1 VTGLSSK
8 PRSGN
13 SPGPFGDY
21 LLYDGECPVCSG
33 FVKFAEFRR
42 RHTHLQ
48 LLDAR
53 HEPGLVA
60 ELRRD
65 GYEIN
70 DGMVLVV
77 DGQLYYG
84 ADASKKLAS
93 HRSDLP
99 AGKRAAMAAIG
110 ASPYPILRGMRNV
123 LLWVRGKAF
132 IK

>member
-1 VTGLSSK
+1 MPPT
-8 PRSGN
+8 
-13 SPGPFGDY
+13 GDY
-21 LLYDGECPVCSG
+21 LLYDGECPICAG

-42 RHTHLQ
+42 RYPDLK
-48 LLDAR
+48 LIDAR

-77 DGQLYYG
+77 DGKLYYG
-84 ADASKKLAS
+84 AEASEELAS
-93 HRSDLP
+93 YRTDLP
-99 AGKRAAMAAIG
+99 PMKRAAMAAIG
-110 ASPYPILRGMRNV
+110 ASPYQLLRGIRNA
-123 LLWVRGKAF
+123 LLRARGKAF